1 MFTHEEKTIYI
12 ISGPCGVGKST
23 LAKELARRLKK
34 SALIKGDDFLSMY
47 EEGSVPPW
55 DEQLVIMW
63 KNILSLTQTFIQHD
77 FHVIIDTV
85 VEDELEWFCKH
96 FSYLNLHIKYVVL
109 RADEDILMERVNNR
123 GDTHLI
129 ERSLFLLNKLENALA
144 NAPFIYDTTDK
155 QPAEVLSDIIK
166 LPNFNVTIS

>member
-1 MFTHEEKTIYI
+1 MFTHKEKTIYI
-12 ISGPCGVGKST
+12 LSGPCGVGKST
-23 LAKELARRLKK
+23 LAKELARNLKK

-47 EEGSVPPW
+47 EEGSAPPW
-55 DEQLVIMW
+55 DEQLIIMW

-96 FSYLNLHIKYVVL
+96 FAHLNLDIKYVVL
-109 RADEDILMERVNNR
+109 LADEEK
-123 GDTHLI
+123 LI
-129 ERSLFLLNKLENALA
+129 ERLNKRGDKYLIERTLFLLNKLETTLA
-144 NAPFIYDTTDK
+144 NAPYIYDTTDK
-155 QPAEVLSDIIK
+155 QPADVLSDIIK